1 MCQPDTYCISPSWTV
16 SVDFSTNEVSTAE
29 HFSQSISILS
39 QERDEDAAAEM
50 LLINYGNMCLF
61 SLTVV
66 RSGCALIWVSRK
78 LTSMKM
84 RAVHCEDRARGTR
97 KIGLFAVHCC
107 LPVSQDCQHG
117 PNVSVQTSQPS
128 KKLSEWCCHCTS
140 KHFITED
147 LLKLP
152 CFPLHVK
159 AEGTLLA
166 ILLTMGTFLQGEEYS
181 TGKIYFN
188 RMWKIVKPRHSTHIV
203 C

>member
-97 KIGLFAVHCC
+97 RSVCLLFTAA
-107 LPVSQDCQHG
+107 CQSLKTVNTG
-117 PNVSVQTSQPS
+117 QMSVFR
-128 KKLSEWCCHCTS
+128 LHN
-140 KHFITED
+140 
-147 LLKLP
+147 LLKNSPSGAATVLQN
-152 CFPLHVK
+152 
-159 AEGTLLA
+159 TLSLRTCWNY
-166 ILLTMGTFLQGEEYS
+166 LVSLYM
-181 TGKIYFN
+181 
-188 RMWKIVKPRHSTHIV
+188 
-203 C
+203 